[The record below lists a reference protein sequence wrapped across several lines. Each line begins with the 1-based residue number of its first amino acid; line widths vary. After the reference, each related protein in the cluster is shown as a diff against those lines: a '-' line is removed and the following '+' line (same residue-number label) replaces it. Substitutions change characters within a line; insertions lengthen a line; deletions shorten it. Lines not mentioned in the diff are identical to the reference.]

1 MLNELVEDKKVEEM
15 NATQKQIERL
25 KRDKNLLL
33 LENKNL
39 IDKIANY
46 EKESI
51 YLNKRNETLSA
62 LEKSIPQRIE
72 NYKSMNAP
80 ECIIKELELWQ
91 DMLSFERMSVFVKK
105 EEEGLDEDVK
115 NFKKKR
121 I

>member
-1 MLNELVEDKKVEEM
+1 MLN
-15 NATQKQIERL
+15 QKQIERL
-25 KRDKNLLL
+25 KRDRNLLI
-33 LENKNL
+33 LENKRL

-51 YLNKRNETLSA
+51 YLNKKNETLSA

-91 DMLSFERMSVFVKK
+91 DMLSFDIMSVFVRK
-105 EEEGLDEDVK
+105 EEEGYDEFDK

>member
-51 YLNKRNETLSA
+51 YLNQRNETLSA

-72 NYKSMNAP
+72 NYKSANAP

-91 DMLSFERMSVFVKK
+91 DMLMSERISIFTKEKK
-105 EEEGLDEDVK
+105 EYEESDK
-115 NFKKKR
+115 NNKKKR